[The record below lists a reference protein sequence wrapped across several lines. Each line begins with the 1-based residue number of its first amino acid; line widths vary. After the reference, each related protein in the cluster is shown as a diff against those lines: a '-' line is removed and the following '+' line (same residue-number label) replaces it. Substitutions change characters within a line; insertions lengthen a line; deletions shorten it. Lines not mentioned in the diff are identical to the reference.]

1 MPDQGPP
8 PSRPACL
15 KPFVARWP
23 QLRLHAIGLGRRSL
37 FSPSELLT
45 PQRQSRSQQQSAK
58 AMGWALGLSRHYS
71 LDTRDGDGDGQ
82 AHARPRAQQ
91 AIVIIRLRT
100 TDDICDLPP
109 PFSFPLPHTHTHAHT
124 HDIGA
129 YRAILPSRLL
139 PNPLVTVR
147 SSSSSDIPLSS
158 LSDPF
163 GARARSE
170 EREPWLRATVSHVLG
185 VRHRDISRH
194 YLFPVTPGLAAA
206 HPGDQMSQI

>member
-1 MPDQGPP
+1 MIIYCWGPQLPPSAREWLLGLPLGSQAASVEMPDQGPP

-129 YRAILPSRLL
+129 YPSRHG
-139 PNPLVTVR
+139 P
-147 SSSSSDIPLSS
+147 
-158 LSDPF
+158 
-163 GARARSE
+163 
-170 EREPWLRATVSHVLG
+170 
-185 VRHRDISRH
+185 
-194 YLFPVTPGLAAA
+194 
-206 HPGDQMSQI
+206 QQQQQ

>member
-1 MPDQGPP
+1 
-8 PSRPACL
+8 
-15 KPFVARWP
+15 
-23 QLRLHAIGLGRRSL
+23 
-37 FSPSELLT
+37 
-45 PQRQSRSQQQSAK
+45 
-58 AMGWALGLSRHYS
+58 MGWALGLSRHYS

-82 AHARPRAQQ
+82 AHARLRAQQ

-147 SSSSSDIPLSS
+147 SSDISLHSTGCLTLTLSA
-158 LSDPF
+158 P
-163 GARARSE
+163 GKERRA
-170 EREPWLRATVSHVLG
+170 RATVSHVL
-185 VRHRDISRH
+185 VMMLQRHIYS
-194 YLFPVTPGLAAA
+194 
-206 HPGDQMSQI
+206 